1 MELTINFLP
10 NEILVM
16 IFKELK
22 CLRDI
27 GTCAQICLRW
37 KDVIASMFRDNSKI
51 VVTGQSC
58 VEPSQLGVCTEIF
71 IQVAQFD
78 QTGSYTKLPRQ
89 S

>member
-16 IFKELK
+16 IFKELT

-27 GTCAQICLRW
+27 GTCAQICQRW

-51 VVTGQSC
+51 VVTG
-58 VEPSQLGVCTEIF
+58 
-71 IQVAQFD
+71 
-78 QTGSYTKLPRQ
+78 
-89 S
+89 